1 MAVPVSRIEQSYK
14 DFSKEVSRLRLYV
27 TTLTA
32 GNLVAQVALHTTL
45 FGALDALTLGLEQ
58 KETTILS
65 SSVVNVTPAT
75 NPLAQRE
82 NKWLLRYHASA
93 TRKNFVSELPCAD
106 LTLLDPNNTDFIDKT
121 TSAWTN
127 LKSAFEAVVV
137 DPDDGGAVILDD
149 AEFVGRNL

>member
-1 MAVPVSRIEQSYK
+1 MAVPVSRISQSYK
-14 DFSKEVSRLRLYV
+14 DFSKETSHIRLFV
-27 TTLTA
+27 TTITP
-32 GNLVAQVALHTTL
+32 GNQAAQVALHTTL
-45 FGALDALTLGLEQ
+45 FGALDGLTLGLEQ
-58 KETTILS
+58 KEETVLS
-65 SSVVNVTPAT
+65 QSVVNVTPAT

-82 NKWLLRYHASA
+82 NKWLLRYHASVS
-93 TRKNFVSELPCAD
+93 RKNFVSELPCAD

-121 TSAWTN
+121 NAAWTS